1 MSKKNKA
8 VGIVYSTNPNFA
20 YNFDESDE
28 TETLENHKQDLRVW
42 LDSKSRGGKTAT
54 LIKGFVGTDADLND
68 LAKKLKNHCGTGGSA
83 KEGEIII
90 QGDQREKVL
99 NYLLNNKYKA
109 KKAGG

>member
-8 VGIVYSTNPNFA
+8 VGIVYSTNPNFD
-20 YNFDESDE
+20 YNFDNNEE
-28 TETLENHKQDLRVW
+28 AVTLENQKQDLRVW

-54 LIKGFVGTDADLND
+54 LIRGFIGSDSDLTE

-99 NYLLNNKYKA
+99 AFLLNNKYKA